1 MLTLLIIICAVILFF
16 AVFEDYIEE
25 KYKWF
30 SFILIA
36 ICLMMYAGL
45 RPVGFDRDSHN
56 YETAFMH
63 PDSSLSDI
71 SYEPFFLV
79 ICRSLSAVSSEVTV
93 LFMFFALLGVSLK
106 LYSVKRLTPLFFLPL
121 LI

>member
-56 YETAFMH
+56 YYINFIHSDTTELMEPAF
-63 PDSSLSDI
+63 
-71 SYEPFFLV
+71 
-79 ICRSLSAVSSEVTV
+79 
-93 LFMFFALLGVSLK
+93 
-106 LYSVKRLTPLFFLPL
+106 L
-121 LI
+121 LISSIC

>member
-56 YETAFMH
+56 YETAFLSFGIIT
-63 PDSSLSDI
+63 DSNSQG
-71 SYEPFFLV
+71 YETIKMKKCHVF
-79 ICRSLSAVSSEVTV
+79 S
-93 LFMFFALLGVSLK
+93 
-106 LYSVKRLTPLFFLPL
+106 
-121 LI
+121 